1 MASPSEKQAPA
12 STTPFAASVESLP
25 DMTIVHLAGSCT
37 MMESQRL
44 ADELIKAASHPRP
57 LVLIDMAGLDF
68 ITSNGLGSI
77 VAGFLRCRRQQ
88 GEMWL
93 VGPRPAIHELLQLTR
108 LTALFKVYDSLD
120 AARAAAVSRSP

>member
-1 MASPSEKQAPA
+1 MTSHSERQPPA
-12 STTPFAASVESLP
+12 TTTPFAASVESLA
-25 DMTIVHLAGSCT
+25 DMTVVHLAGSCT

-44 ADELIKAASHPRP
+44 ADELIKAASRPRP
-57 LVLIDMAGLDF
+57 LVLIDMSDLDF

-93 VGPRPAIHELLQLTR
+93 VSPRPAIHDLLQLTR
-108 LTALFKVYDSLD
+108 LTALFKVYDSLE
-120 AARAAAVSRSP
+120 AARAAAASRAH